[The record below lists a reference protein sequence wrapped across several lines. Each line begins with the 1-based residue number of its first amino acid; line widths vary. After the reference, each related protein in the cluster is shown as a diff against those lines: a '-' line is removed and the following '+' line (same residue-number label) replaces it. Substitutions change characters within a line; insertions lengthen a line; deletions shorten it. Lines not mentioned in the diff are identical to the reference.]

1 MNTSSAGEVFGKWK
15 GLMVVNQIRQ
25 MAEDNQQLLYLKNKV
40 VEEQLEEFSGIVNE
54 KLRKTEE
61 ENRIVRL
68 RTQMHHEQN
77 KEEVTPNLR
86 TQSNMWE
93 PAEHNPGRGLK
104 ITFAIKYEQN
114 LWINII

>member
-1 MNTSSAGEVFGKWK
+1 MNTSSAGEVLGKCK

-77 KEEVTPNLR
+77 KEEGYDLIKEYAEKLTAMKRRKLEIE
-86 TQSNMWE
+86 SLMLDE
-93 PAEHNPGRGLK
+93 PAL
-104 ITFAIKYEQN
+104 
-114 LWINII
+114 